1 VDKFDQF
8 LLFKDAL
15 LFIVAAGAGIRYWI
29 RRRRAT
35 SWPSTQGTVMSANAS
50 DRQPYRHSC
59 LCVLS
64 YSYAVNG
71 DYYSGSHSIHARNE
85 RRADE
90 LATEW
95 KGRSLVIRYS
105 PSSHDVSVLLK
116 DDQIGG
122 MGD

>member
-1 VDKFDQF
+1 MS
-8 LLFKDAL
+8 AY
-15 LFIVAAGAGIRYWI
+15 AGASEQRPGGW
-29 RRRRAT
+29 
-35 SWPSTQGTVMSANAS
+35 V
-50 DRQPYRHSC
+50 
-59 LCVLS
+59 CVLS

-71 DYYSGSHSIHARNE
+71 EYFSGSHSIRARNE

-95 KGRSLVIRYS
+95 KGRSLVVRYS
-105 PSSHDVSVLLK
+105 PSSHAISVLLK

>member
-1 VDKFDQF
+1 
-8 LLFKDAL
+8 
-15 LFIVAAGAGIRYWI
+15 
-29 RRRRAT
+29 
-35 SWPSTQGTVMSANAS
+35 MSAKAGVNQQKRRGWA
-50 DRQPYRHSC
+50 
-59 LCVLS
+59 CVLT

-71 DYYSGSHSIHARNE
+71 EYYSGSHSIRARNE

-95 KGRSLVIRYS
+95 KGRSLVVRYS
-105 PSSHDVSVLLK
+105 PSSRAISVLLK